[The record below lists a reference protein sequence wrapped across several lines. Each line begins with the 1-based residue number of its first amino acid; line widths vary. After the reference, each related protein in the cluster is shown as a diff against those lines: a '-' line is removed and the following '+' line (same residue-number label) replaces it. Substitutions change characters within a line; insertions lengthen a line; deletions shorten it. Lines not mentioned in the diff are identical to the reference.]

1 MQNKTSSFARDWQ
14 FLKISRSWKPHDFSK
29 DILEKLI
36 LENDRYIN
44 EKICNIVQELGIKEG
59 KEIKERLGNQ
69 IEINTVIEGILLISG
84 QDYNIKKNNEKT
96 EIIVSKSLK
105 SKENPIDNSDF
116 ISIPYLKGVIKSI
129 MPSSHFLD
137 SSESLTIYF

>member
-36 LENDRYIN
+36 GENDRYIN
-44 EKICNIVQELGIKEG
+44 EKICNIVLELGLKEG
-59 KEIKERLGNQ
+59 KEIKNRLGNQ
-69 IEINTVIEGILLISG
+69 IEVHTVIEGILLISG
-84 QDYNIKKNNEKT
+84 HDYNIKKNNEKI

-105 SKENPIDNSDF
+105 SRDNPIDNSDL
-116 ISIPYLKGVIKSI
+116 ISIPYLKGVIQSI
-129 MPSSHFLD
+129 IPESHFL
-137 SSESLTIYF
+137 ESGEGLTIYF